1 MIHPHNSSRRDAPS
15 DRRRP
20 SEVTGDRFTAA
31 LGALIAA
38 VYLKLKHDFPD
49 FFTIRDLKRATEAVT
64 LFLESGLSEK
74 DAFVEACR
82 YGFMRVRPENEKI
95 IRSIVEEQQNIKEV
109 LTDFEPLDLT
119 SQAPQLPALVTSL
132 SEGANS
138 FVEILI
144 TFAASPR
151 IKPLLSALYALVSA
165 SDKQTQIVGR
175 KIAYQ
180 VLVADFLREI
190 IVEELEGDL
199 TDAAWTARQEAVAVL
214 ASVYTERI
222 REGKAV
228 DTSLLELL
236 LRDESWAVRQAT
248 AEALGTVYAALIQRG
263 TDVDLKALEAAL
275 SDRSWVVRKTTANA
289 LGTVYAALIEHGNA
303 VQMASLQRLL
313 TDHDTEVRQAAVRA
327 LGVAYPELVKRG
339 ESVDMD
345 ALEADLGDRD
355 EKFQVAR
362 MNTLG
367 RVYVSLLDRGVVP
380 SLSKLE
386 RALDSE
392 FLGVRK
398 MAAQVLSAVYPAFI
412 KHDVQI
418 NLAQIERG
426 LDGLIDYIRQTT
438 IEALGI
444 IYPALIEVGVAIDV
458 SRLKTGL
465 TDEYWAVRQATA
477 EALGTVYAAL
487 IQRGT
492 DVDLKALEAALSDR
506 SWVVRKTTANALGT
520 VYAALIEH
528 GNAVDST
535 LLEPLLSD
543 SNDQMRRTAAS
554 AMSRVYLALTERGTA
569 ALNVAPL
576 EQLLTDHDPGVR
588 RTTIEALG
596 AIYPALLQR
605 EAAFEVKELE
615 KSIHSKHSGVR
626 VAAAEALSRVYSA
639 LIERGTAVNVAPL
652 EQLLTDHDPGV
663 RRTTIEALQRVY
675 PRQVS
680 EGRATPLRELE
691 RALDDEAADVRA
703 VAEDLFASVARV
715 VLSGQEE
722 VGFAEA
728 IEKLGEEL
736 NEPLSARLS
745 GAYSSFVVLGKD
757 SLQVGRLT
765 LKKKQ
770 LRTSTPP
777 CIVTKASYE
786 MLYAIAS
793 AYRLHHPLLLMG
805 PTSTGKSFLV
815 KWLTEALGN
824 QHVSYTLNP
833 YISKSELIGGIKPNK
848 RGIFAWQDGI
858 ILQAAKRGMCLVLEE
873 LNLATS
879 EVLEILNDYL
889 ITGKFV
895 YSEDGDQRVVEP
907 SNEFRLFATA
917 NPLSYAQR
925 ERLSQVFV
933 SRFKVHYQ
941 PELSEED
948 LIEILSGLFDIPAHL
963 AYSVAFFHTTLQEQ
977 ADSKVIGKEEK
988 EPYIFSLRDLIRLGR
1003 RLTPVIQA
1011 NVSEPELLQ
1020 LLAREL
1026 SDIYVARVRN
1036 GDEREALVK
1045 LVDTLFGLRIESAT
1059 IEDVLAVGVGKLEQ
1073 FLADLSVTRGRH
1085 LIPGQEANIVPTKTQ
1100 RHTLASVV
1108 RALFFNEPIL
1118 LVGYPASGKTTLIRY
1133 LAREKKTDLYYV
1145 NLSSDSGLEELLG
1158 GYTQGS
1164 SGKWHYKR
1172 GLLFKAIKKGAW
1184 LLIDEAN
1191 LNPLS
1196 EYLNTLLDFGY
1207 VADEEGTLF
1216 ELHPNFRLFFSINP
1230 PKIHP
1235 SRNVLSP
1242 ALRTRFNEIWIEEIT
1257 DPEELSELVESWK
1270 HAQSPM

>member
-1 MIHPHNSSRRDAPS
+1 
-15 DRRRP
+15 
-20 SEVTGDRFTAA
+20 
-31 LGALIAA
+31 
-38 VYLKLKHDFPD
+38 
-49 FFTIRDLKRATEAVT
+49 LKRATEAVT
-64 LFLESGLSEK
+64 LFLEAGLSEK
-74 DAFVEACR
+74 DAFVEACH
-82 YGFMRVRPENEKI
+82 YGFTRIQPENEPI
-95 IRSIVEEQQNIKEV
+95 IRSIVEEQQNIKAV
-109 LTDFEPLDLT
+109 LKDFEPLDFT
-119 SQAPQLPALVTSL
+119 SVSPQLPALVTSL
-132 SEGANS
+132 SEGVSS
-138 FVEILI
+138 FVELLI
-144 TFAASPR
+144 TFTASPR
-151 IKPLLSALYALVSA
+151 IKPFLRVLSALVSPP
-165 SDKQTQIVGR
+165 DKRTQIVGR
-175 KIAYQ
+175 KIAYD
-180 VLVADFLREI
+180 VLVADFLRDLI
-190 IVEELEGDL
+190 IEELEDEL
-199 TDAAWTARQEAVAVL
+199 TDTAWTARQAAVAVL
-214 ASVYTERI
+214 ASLYSERI
-222 REGKAV
+222 GGGKVV

-248 AEALGTVYAALIQRG
+248 AEALGTVYPALIQRD

-275 SDRSWVVRKTTANA
+275 SDRSWVVRKTAANA
-289 LGTVYAALIEHGNA
+289 LGTVYPPLIEHGNA
-303 VQMASLQRLL
+303 VEIVFLERLL
-313 TDHDTEVRQAAVRA
+313 TDHDTEVRQATVRA
-327 LGVAYPELVKRG
+327 LGIAYSEFVKRG
-339 ESVDMD
+339 ESVDID

-355 EKFQVAR
+355 EKFQMALIDA
-362 MNTLG
+362 LG
-367 RVYVSLLDRGVVP
+367 RVYVSLLERGVVP

-386 RALDSE
+386 HALDSE

-398 MAAQVLSAVYPAFI
+398 TAAQVLSAVYPAFI
-412 KHDVQI
+412 KHDRQI
-418 NLAQIERG
+418 SVAQIERG

-444 IYPALIEVGVAIDV
+444 IYPALIEVGVAVDV

-465 TDEYWAVRQATA
+465 SDDYWAVRQATA
-477 EALGTVYAAL
+477 EALGTVYPAL
-487 IQRGT
+487 IQRDT

-506 SWVVRKTTANALGT
+506 SWVVRKTAANALGT
-520 VYAALIEH
+520 VYPALIEH
-528 GNAVDST
+528 GNAVDSA
-535 LLEPLLSD
+535 LLERLLLQSD
-543 SNDQMRRTAAS
+543 DQMHRTAVHAL
-554 AMSRVYLALTERGTA
+554 SRVYLAL
-569 ALNVAPL
+569 
-576 EQLLTDHDPGVR
+576 
-588 RTTIEALG
+588 IEHG
-596 AIYPALLQR
+596 N
-605 EAAFEVKELE
+605 
-615 KSIHSKHSGVR
+615 
-626 VAAAEALSRVYSA
+626 
-639 LIERGTAVNVAPL
+639 AVNVAPL
-652 EQLLTDHDPGV
+652 ERLLTDHDPEV
-663 RRTTIEALQRVY
+663 RRATIEALQRVY
-675 PRQVS
+675 PQHVRD
-680 EGRATPLRELE
+680 EGAASLHELE
-691 RALDDEAADVRA
+691 RALDDEAAEVRA
-703 VAEDLFASVARV
+703 AAQDLFASVLRA
-715 VLSGQEE
+715 VLSGQEGA
-722 VGFAEA
+722 GFAETLR
-728 IEKLGEEL
+728 ELDKEL
-736 NEPLSARLS
+736 NEPLSAPLS
-745 GAYSSFVVLGKD
+745 GAYSPFVLLGKD
-757 SLQVGRLT
+757 ALQVGRLT
-765 LKKKQ
+765 LKKKR
-770 LRTSTPP
+770 LRTNTQP
-777 CIVTKASYE
+777 CIVTKSSYE

-793 AYRLHHPLLLMG
+793 AYLLHHPLLLMG

-824 QHVSYTLNP
+824 QHISYTLNP

-858 ILQAAKRGMCLVLEE
+858 ILKAAKRGMCLVLEE

-895 YSEDGDQRVVEP
+895 YSENGDQRVVEP

-917 NPLSYAQR
+917 NPVSYAQR

-963 AYSVAFFHTTLQEQ
+963 AYSVAFFHITLQEQ

-988 EPYIFSLRDLIRLGR
+988 EAYIFSLRDLIRLGR
-1003 RLTPVIQA
+1003 RLTPAIKA
-1011 NVSEPELLQ
+1011 NAPEPALLE

-1036 GDEREALVK
+1036 GDEREALIK
-1045 LVDTLFGLRIESAT
+1045 LVDTLFGIKTESTT
-1059 IEDVLAVGVGKLEQ
+1059 IEDVLAISAGQLEQ
-1073 FLADLSVTRGRH
+1073 FLTDLSVTRGRH

-1100 RHTLASVV
+1100 RYTLASVV
-1108 RALFFNEPIL
+1108 KALFFNEPIL

-1158 GYTQGS
+1158 GYTQGR

-1207 VADEEGTLF
+1207 VADEQGTLF

-1257 DPEELSELVESWK
+1257 DPEELAELVESWK

>member
-1 MIHPHNSSRRDAPS
+1 VTHPDDSSRRDTRSDGPS
-15 DRRRP
+15 QAAD
-20 SEVTGDRFTAA
+20 DRFTVA
-31 LGALIAA
+31 LGALIAG

-64 LFLESGLSEK
+64 LFLEAGLSEK
-74 DAFVEACR
+74 DAFVEACH
-82 YGFMRVRPENEKI
+82 YGFTRIQPENEPI
-95 IRSIVEEQQNIKEV
+95 IRSIVEEQQNIKAV
-109 LTDFEPLDLT
+109 LNDFEPLDLT

-132 SEGANS
+132 SEGVSS
-138 FVEILI
+138 FVELLM

-151 IKPLLSALYALVSA
+151 IKPFLRLLSALVTAP
-165 SDKQTQIVGR
+165 DKRTQIVGR
-175 KIAYQ
+175 EIAYH
-180 VLVADFLREI
+180 VLVADFLRDI
-190 IVEELEGDL
+190 IVEELEAEL
-199 TDAAWTARQEAVAVL
+199 INAAWNARQAAVAVL
-214 ASVYTERI
+214 ASLYNERI

-228 DTSLLELL
+228 DTSLLELS

-248 AEALGTVYAALIQRG
+248 AEALGTVYPALIQRG

-275 SDRSWVVRKTTANA
+275 SDRSWVVRKTAANA
-289 LGTVYAALIEHGNA
+289 LGTVYPALIQRGNA
-303 VQMASLQRLL
+303 VEMDSLERLL
-313 TDHDTEVRQAAVRA
+313 TDHDTEVRQATVRA
-327 LGVAYPELVKRG
+327 LGIVYPELVKRG
-339 ESVDMD
+339 ESVDID

-355 EKFQVAR
+355 EKFQMALID
-362 MNTLG
+362 TLG

-380 SLSKLE
+380 SVSKLE
-386 RALDSE
+386 HALDSE

-412 KHDVQI
+412 KHDRQI
-418 NLAQIERG
+418 NVAQIEQG

-444 IYPALIEVGVAIDV
+444 IYPALIEVGAAVDV

-465 TDEYWAVRQATA
+465 TDDYWAVRQATA
-477 EALGTVYAAL
+477 EALGTVYPAL

-506 SWVVRKTTANALGT
+506 SWVVRKTAANALGT
-520 VYAALIEH
+520 VYPALIKR
-528 GNAVDST
+528 GNVVDCA
-535 LLEPLLSD
+535 LLERLLSQ
-543 SNDQMRRTAAS
+543 SNDQMRRTAVNAL
-554 AMSRVYLALTERGTA
+554 SRVYLAL
-569 ALNVAPL
+569 
-576 EQLLTDHDPGVR
+576 
-588 RTTIEALG
+588 IEHG
-596 AIYPALLQR
+596 N
-605 EAAFEVKELE
+605 
-615 KSIHSKHSGVR
+615 
-626 VAAAEALSRVYSA
+626 
-639 LIERGTAVNVAPL
+639 AVNVAPL
-652 EQLLTDHDPGV
+652 EQLLTDHDPEARRATIDALGAIYPALLQRETAIEVEKLERSVQSKHAGV
-663 RRTTIEALQRVY
+663 RVAAAEALGRVYAALIEHGNVVNIAPLEQLLTDHDPEVRRATIEALQRVY
-675 PRQVS
+675 PRHIR
-680 EGRATPLRELE
+680 EGGAVPLRELE
-691 RALDDEAADVRA
+691 RALDDEAAEVRA
-703 VAEDLFASVARV
+703 AAQDLFASVLRA

-722 VGFAEA
+722 AVFVQA
-728 IEKLGEEL
+728 IQELGREL
-736 NEPLSARLS
+736 DEPLSAPLS
-745 GAYSSFVVLGKD
+745 GAYSPFVLLGKD
-757 SLQVGRLT
+757 SLKVGRLT
-765 LKKKQ
+765 LKKKR
-770 LRTSTPP
+770 LRSNTPP

-793 AYRLHHPLLLMG
+793 AYLLHHPLLLMG

-815 KWLTEALGN
+815 KWLAEALGN

-848 RGIFAWQDGI
+848 QGTFVWQDGI
-858 ILQAAKRGMCLVLEE
+858 IITGAKRGMCLVLEE

-895 YSEDGDQRVVEP
+895 YSENGDQRVVEP

-925 ERLSQVFV
+925 ERLSRVFV

-963 AYSVAFFHTTLQEQ
+963 AYSVAFFHITLQEQ

-1003 RLTPVIQA
+1003 RLTPAITA
-1011 NVSEPELLQ
+1011 NVPEPALLQ

-1026 SDIYVARVRN
+1026 SDVYVARVRN
-1036 GDEREALVK
+1036 GDERAALIK
-1045 LVDTLFGLRIESAT
+1045 LIDTLFGLKTEST
-1059 IEDVLAVGVGKLEQ
+1059 GIEDVLAIHAGQLEH
-1073 FLADLSVTRGRH
+1073 FLADLSVTRGRY
-1085 LIPGQEANIVPTKTQ
+1085 LIPGQEAHIVPTKTQ
-1100 RHTLASVV
+1100 RQTLASVV
-1108 RALFFNEPIL
+1108 KALFFNEPIL

-1158 GYTQGS
+1158 GYTQGR

-1216 ELHPNFRLFFSINP
+1216 KLHPNFRLFFSINP

-1257 DPEELSELVESWK
+1257 DAGELSELVESWK
-1270 HAQSPM
+1270 HGQSST

>member
-1 MIHPHNSSRRDAPS
+1 M
-15 DRRRP
+15 
-20 SEVTGDRFTAA
+20 
-31 LGALIAA
+31 
-38 VYLKLKHDFPD
+38 
-49 FFTIRDLKRATEAVT
+49 T

-82 YGFMRVRPENEKI
+82 YGFMRIRPENEKI
-95 IRSIVEEQQNIKEV
+95 IRSIVEEQQNIKAV

-132 SEGANS
+132 SEGVSS
-138 FVEILI
+138 FVEMLM
-144 TFAASPR
+144 TFAANPR
-151 IKPLLSALYALVSA
+151 IKQFLSVLYGLVSA
-165 SDKQTQIVGR
+165 SDIRTQIVGR

-180 VLVADFLREI
+180 VLVADFLRDVI
-190 IVEELEGDL
+190 LEELEGEL
-199 TDAAWTARQEAVAVL
+199 TDAAWTARQAAVAVL
-214 ASVYTERI
+214 ASVYKERI

-303 VQMASLQRLL
+303 VQMAFLQRLL
-313 TDHDTEVRQAAVRA
+313 TDHDTEVRQATARA
-327 LGVAYPELVKRG
+327 LGIAYPELVKRG
-339 ESVDMD
+339 ESVDID

-355 EKFQVAR
+355 EKFQMALID
-362 MNTLG
+362 TLG

-386 RALDSE
+386 HALDSE

-398 MAAQVLSAVYPAFI
+398 MAAQVLSAVYPVFI
-412 KHDVQI
+412 KHDMQI
-418 NLAQIERG
+418 NLAQIEQG

-535 LLEPLLSD
+535 LLERLLSD

-554 AMSRVYLALTERGTA
+554 AMSRVYLALTE
-569 ALNVAPL
+569 
-576 EQLLTDHDPGVR
+576 H
-588 RTTIEALG
+588 
-596 AIYPALLQR
+596 
-605 EAAFEVKELE
+605 
-615 KSIHSKHSGVR
+615 
-626 VAAAEALSRVYSA
+626 
-639 LIERGTAVNVAPL
+639 GTAVNIAPL

-680 EGRATPLRELE
+680 EGRAAPLRELE

-703 VAEDLFASVARV
+703 VAQGLFASVARV

-722 VGFAEA
+722 AGFAEA
-728 IEKLGEEL
+728 IKKLGEAL
-736 NEPLSARLS
+736 NEPLSVPLS

-770 LRTSTPP
+770 LHTSTPP

-786 MLYAIAS
+786 MLYTVAS

-824 QHVSYTLNP
+824 QHISYTLNP

-858 ILQAAKRGMCLVLEE
+858 ILKAAKRGMCLVLEE

-895 YSEDGDQRVVEP
+895 YSENGDQRVVEP

-925 ERLSQVFV
+925 GRLSQVFV

-963 AYSVAFFHTTLQEQ
+963 AYSVAFFHITLQEQ

-988 EPYIFSLRDLIRLGR
+988 EAYIFSLRDLIRLGR
-1003 RLTPVIQA
+1003 RLTPAIKA
-1011 NVSEPELLQ
+1011 NAPEPALLQ

-1045 LVDTLFGLRIESAT
+1045 LIDTLFGIKTESTT
-1059 IEDVLAVGVGKLEQ
+1059 IDDVLAISAGQLEQ
-1073 FLADLSVTRGRH
+1073 FLTDLSVTRGRH

-1100 RHTLASVV
+1100 RYTLASVAK
-1108 RALFFNEPIL
+1108 ALFFNEPIL

-1133 LAREKKTDLYYV
+1133 LAREKETDLYYV

-1158 GYTQGS
+1158 GYTQGR

>member
-1 MIHPHNSSRRDAPS
+1 MTHPGDSSRRDTRSDGPS
-15 DRRRP
+15 QAAD
-20 SEVTGDRFTAA
+20 DRFTVA
-31 LGALIAA
+31 LGALIAG

-64 LFLESGLSEK
+64 LFLEAGLSEK
-74 DAFVEACR
+74 DAFVEACH
-82 YGFMRVRPENEKI
+82 YGFTRIQPENEPI
-95 IRSIVEEQQNIKEV
+95 IRSIVEEQQNIKAV
-109 LTDFEPLDLT
+109 LNDFEPLDLT

-132 SEGANS
+132 SEGVSS
-138 FVEILI
+138 FVELLM
-144 TFAASPR
+144 TFAASPS
-151 IKPLLSALYALVSA
+151 IKPFLRLLSALVTAP
-165 SDKQTQIVGR
+165 DKRTQIVGR
-175 KIAYQ
+175 EIAYH
-180 VLVADFLREI
+180 VLVADFLRDI
-190 IVEELEGDL
+190 IVEELEAEL
-199 TDAAWTARQEAVAVL
+199 INAAWNARQAAVAVL
-214 ASVYTERI
+214 ASLYNERI

-228 DTSLLELL
+228 DTSLLELS

-248 AEALGTVYAALIQRG
+248 AEALGTVYPALIQRG

-275 SDRSWVVRKTTANA
+275 SDRSWVVRKTAANA
-289 LGTVYAALIEHGNA
+289 LGTVYPALIQRGNA
-303 VQMASLQRLL
+303 VEMDSLERLL
-313 TDHDTEVRQAAVRA
+313 TDHDTEVRQATVRA
-327 LGVAYPELVKRG
+327 LGIVYPELVKRG
-339 ESVDMD
+339 ESVDID

-355 EKFQVAR
+355 EKFQMALID
-362 MNTLG
+362 TLG

-380 SLSKLE
+380 SVSKLE
-386 RALDSE
+386 HALDSE

-412 KHDVQI
+412 KHDRQI
-418 NLAQIERG
+418 NVAQIEQG

-444 IYPALIEVGVAIDV
+444 IYPALIEVGAAVDV

-465 TDEYWAVRQATA
+465 TDDYWAVRQATA
-477 EALGTVYAAL
+477 EALGTVYPAL

-506 SWVVRKTTANALGT
+506 SWVVRKTAANALGT
-520 VYAALIEH
+520 VYPALIKR
-528 GNAVDST
+528 GNAVDCA
-535 LLEPLLSD
+535 LLERLLSQ
-543 SNDQMRRTAAS
+543 SNDQMRRTAVNAL
-554 AMSRVYLALTERGTA
+554 SRVYLALIEHRNA
-569 ALNVAPL
+569 VNVAPL
-576 EQLLTDHDPGVR
+576 EQLLTDHDPEVR
-588 RTTIEALG
+588 RATIEALG

-605 EAAFEVKELE
+605 EMAIEVKKLE
-615 KSIHSKHSGVR
+615 KSIQSQHAGVR
-626 VAAAEALSRVYSA
+626 VAAAEALGRVYVA
-639 LIERGTAVNVAPL
+639 LIEHGNAVNVAPL
-652 EQLLTDHDPGV
+652 EQLLTDHDPEV
-663 RRTTIEALQRVY
+663 RLATIEALQRVY
-675 PRQVS
+675 PRHVR
-680 EGRATPLRELE
+680 EGGAAPLRELE
-691 RALDDEAADVRA
+691 RALDDEAAEVRA
-703 VAEDLFASVARV
+703 AAQDLFASVLRA

-722 VGFAEA
+722 AVFVQA
-728 IEKLGEEL
+728 IQELGREL
-736 NEPLSARLS
+736 DEPLSAPLS
-745 GAYSSFVVLGKD
+745 GAYSPFVLLGKD
-757 SLQVGRLT
+757 SLKVGRLT
-765 LKKKQ
+765 LKKKR
-770 LRTSTPP
+770 LRTNTPP

-793 AYRLHHPLLLMG
+793 AYLLRHPLLLMG

-815 KWLTEALGN
+815 KWLAEALGN

-848 RGIFAWQDGI
+848 QGTFVWQDGI
-858 ILQAAKRGMCLVLEE
+858 IITGAKRGMCLVLEE

-895 YSEDGDQRVVEP
+895 YSENGDQRVVEP

-925 ERLSQVFV
+925 ERLSRVFV

-963 AYSVAFFHTTLQEQ
+963 AYSVAFFHITLQEQ

-1003 RLTPVIQA
+1003 RLTPAIKA
-1011 NVSEPELLQ
+1011 NVPEPALLQ

-1026 SDIYVARVRN
+1026 SDVYVARVRN
-1036 GDEREALVK
+1036 GDEREALIK
-1045 LVDTLFGLRIESAT
+1045 LIDTLFGLKTEST
-1059 IEDVLAVGVGKLEQ
+1059 GIEDVLASHAEQLEQ
-1073 FLADLSVTRGRH
+1073 FLADLSVTRGRY
-1085 LIPGQEANIVPTKTQ
+1085 LIPGQEALIVPTKTQ
-1100 RHTLASVV
+1100 RQTLASVV
-1108 RALFFNEPIL
+1108 KALFFNEPIL

-1158 GYTQGS
+1158 GYTQGR

-1172 GLLFKAIKKGAW
+1172 GLLFKAVKTGAW

-1207 VADEEGTLF
+1207 VADEEGALF
-1216 ELHPNFRLFFSINP
+1216 KLHPNFRLFFSINP

-1257 DPEELSELVESWK
+1257 DAGELSELVESWK
-1270 HAQSPM
+1270 HGQSST

>member
-1 MIHPHNSSRRDAPS
+1 MIHPNESSRRDARSDGPS
-15 DRRRP
+15 QATD
-20 SEVTGDRFTAA
+20 DRFTAA
-31 LGALIAA
+31 LGALIAG

-64 LFLESGLSEK
+64 LFLEAGLSEK
-74 DAFVEACR
+74 DAFVEACH
-82 YGFMRVRPENEKI
+82 YGFTRIRPDNEPI
-95 IRSIVEEQQNIKEV
+95 IRSIVEEQQNIKAV

-119 SQAPQLPALVTSL
+119 SQAPQLPMLVTSL
-132 SEGANS
+132 SEGVSS
-138 FVEILI
+138 FVGILI
-144 TFAASPR
+144 TFTASPR
-151 IKPLLSALYALVSA
+151 TKAVLSLLSALVSA
-165 SDKQTQIVGR
+165 PDKRTQIVGR
-175 KIAYQ
+175 KIAYD
-180 VLVADFLREI
+180 VLVVDFLRDI
-190 IVEELEGDL
+190 IVEELEGEL
-199 TDAAWTARQEAVAVL
+199 TDTAWTARQAAVAVL
-214 ASVYTERI
+214 VSVYDERI
-222 REGKAV
+222 RDGKAV
-228 DTSLLELL
+228 DTSLLELM

-248 AEALGTVYAALIQRG
+248 AEALGTIYPALIQRG
-263 TDVDLKALEAAL
+263 TDVDLNALEVAL

-303 VQMASLQRLL
+303 VEMASLQRLL
-313 TDHDTEVRQAAVRA
+313 TDHDTEVRQATVRA

-339 ESVDMD
+339 DSVDID

-355 EKFQVAR
+355 EKFQMALID
-362 MNTLG
+362 TLG
-367 RVYVSLLDRGVVP
+367 RVYVSLLDQGVAP

-386 RALDSE
+386 HALDSE

-412 KHDVQI
+412 KHDRQI
-418 NLAQIERG
+418 NVAQIERG

-444 IYPALIEVGVAIDV
+444 IYPALIEAGVAVDV

-477 EALGTVYAAL
+477 EALGTIYPAL

-492 DVDLKALEAALSDR
+492 DVDLNALEAALSDR

-520 VYAALIEH
+520 AYAALIEH
-528 GNAVDST
+528 GNAVDSA
-535 LLEPLLSD
+535 LLERLLSQSD
-543 SNDQMRRTAAS
+543 DQMRRTAVNAL
-554 AMSRVYLALTERGTA
+554 SRVYLALIEHG
-569 ALNVAPL
+569 NV
-576 EQLLTDHDPGVR
+576 
-588 RTTIEALG
+588 
-596 AIYPALLQR
+596 
-605 EAAFEVKELE
+605 
-615 KSIHSKHSGVR
+615 
-626 VAAAEALSRVYSA
+626 
-639 LIERGTAVNVAPL
+639 VNVAPL
-652 EQLLTDHDPGV
+652 EQLLTDHDPEV
-663 RRTTIEALQRVY
+663 RRATIEALGAIYPALIQREPAVEVKKLEKSMHSKHAGVRVAAAEALGTAYAALIEHGNVVNVAPLEQLLTDHDPEVRRATIEALRRVY

-680 EGRATPLRELE
+680 EGGAAPLREFE
-691 RALDDEAADVRA
+691 RALDDEAAEVRA
-703 VAEDLFASVARV
+703 AAQDLFASVARA

-722 VGFAEA
+722 AGFAEA
-728 IEKLGEEL
+728 IRELDKEL
-736 NEPLSARLS
+736 NEPLSAPLS
-745 GAYSSFVVLGKD
+745 GAYSPFVLLEKD

-765 LKKKQ
+765 LKKKR

-793 AYRLHHPLLLMG
+793 AYLLHHPLLLMG

-815 KWLTEALGN
+815 KWLAEALGN

-833 YISKSELIGGIKPNK
+833 YISKSELIGGIKPDR
-848 RGIFAWQDGI
+848 RGTFVWQDGI
-858 ILQAAKRGMCLVLEE
+858 ILKAAKRGMCLVLEE

-895 YSEDGDQRVVEP
+895 YSENGDQRVVEP

-925 ERLSQVFV
+925 ERLSRVFV

-963 AYSVAFFHTTLQEQ
+963 AYSVAFFHITLQEQ

-988 EPYIFSLRDLIRLGR
+988 EQYIFSLRDLIRLGR
-1003 RLTPVIQA
+1003 RLTPAIKA
-1011 NVSEPELLQ
+1011 NVPEPALLQ

-1026 SDIYVARVRN
+1026 SAVYVARVRN
-1036 GDEREALVK
+1036 GDEREALIK
-1045 LVDTLFGLRIESAT
+1045 LIDTLFGLKTEST
-1059 IEDVLAVGVGKLEQ
+1059 SIEDVLAIRAEQLEQ
-1073 FLADLSVTRGRH
+1073 CLTDLSVTRGRY
-1085 LIPGQEANIVPTKTQ
+1085 LIPGQEAHIVPTKTQ
-1100 RHTLASVV
+1100 RQTLASVV

-1133 LAREKKTDLYYV
+1133 LAREKKADLYYV

-1158 GYTQGS
+1158 GYTQGR

-1172 GLLFKAIKKGAW
+1172 GLLFKAVKKGAW

-1257 DPEELSELVESWK
+1257 DAEELSELVESWK

>member
-1 MIHPHNSSRRDAPS
+1 MIHHNDSSRRDIGS
-15 DRRRP
+15 DGH
-20 SEVTGDRFTAA
+20 SGATDDRFTAA
-31 LGALIAA
+31 LGGLVAH

-64 LFLESGLSEK
+64 LFLEAGLSEK
-74 DAFVEACR
+74 DAFVEACH
-82 YGFMRVRPENEKI
+82 YGFTRIQPENEPI
-95 IRSIVEEQQNIKEV
+95 IRSIVEEQQNIKAV
-109 LTDFEPLDLT
+109 LKDFDPLDFT
-119 SQAPQLPALVTSL
+119 SESPQLPALVTSL
-132 SEGANS
+132 SEGVSS
-138 FVEILI
+138 FVELLI
-144 TFAASPR
+144 TSTASPR
-151 IKPLLSALYALVSA
+151 IKPFLRVLSALVSA
-165 SDKQTQIVGR
+165 PEKRTQIVGR
-175 KIAYQ
+175 KIAYD
-180 VLVADFLREI
+180 VLVADFLRDI
-190 IVEELEGDL
+190 IIEELEDAL
-199 TDAAWTARQEAVAVL
+199 TDTAWTARKAAVAVL
-214 ASVYTERI
+214 ASLYSERI

-248 AEALGTVYAALIQRG
+248 AEALGTVYPALIQRD

-275 SDRSWVVRKTTANA
+275 GDRSWVVRKTAANA
-289 LGTVYAALIEHGNA
+289 LGTVYPALIEHGNA
-303 VQMASLQRLL
+303 VEMVFLERLL
-313 TDHDTEVRQAAVRA
+313 TDHDTEVRQATVRA
-327 LGVAYPELVKRG
+327 LGIAYSELVKRG
-339 ESVDMD
+339 EGVDID

-355 EKFQVAR
+355 EKFQMALIE
-362 MNTLG
+362 TLG
-367 RVYVSLLDRGVVP
+367 RVYVSLIGRGVVS
-380 SLSKLE
+380 SLSMLE
-386 RALDSE
+386 HALDSE

-398 MAAQVLSAVYPAFI
+398 TAAQVLGAVYPAFI
-412 KHDVQI
+412 KHDRQI
-418 NLAQIERG
+418 SVAQIERG

-444 IYPALIEVGVAIDV
+444 IYPALIEAGVAVDV

-465 TDEYWAVRQATA
+465 SDDYWAVRQATA
-477 EALGTVYAAL
+477 EALGTVYPAL
-487 IQRGT
+487 IQRDT

-506 SWVVRKTTANALGT
+506 SWVVRKTAANALGT
-520 VYAALIEH
+520 VYPALIEH
-528 GNAVDST
+528 GNAVDSA
-535 LLEPLLSD
+535 LLERLLLRSD
-543 SNDQMRRTAAS
+543 DQMRRNAVHAL
-554 AMSRVYLALTERGTA
+554 SRVYLALIEHGNA
-569 ALNVAPL
+569 VNVAPL
-576 EQLLTDHDPGVR
+576 ERLLTDQDPEVR
-588 RTTIEALG
+588 RATVTALG

-605 EAAFEVKELE
+605 ETAIEVKKLE
-615 KSIHSKHSGVR
+615 RSIQSKHAGVR
-626 VAAAEALSRVYSA
+626 VAVTKALGRVYAA
-639 LIERGTAVNVAPL
+639 LMEHGNAVNVAPL
-652 EQLLTDHDPGV
+652 ERLLTDQDPEV
-663 RRTTIEALQRVY
+663 RRATIEALQRVY
-675 PRQVS
+675 PRRVR
-680 EGRATPLRELE
+680 EGQTPPLLQLE
-691 RALDDEAADVRA
+691 RALDDEVAEVRA
-703 VAEDLFASVARV
+703 AAQELFASVLRA

-722 VGFAEA
+722 AEFVQA
-728 IEKLGEEL
+728 IQELSEEL
-736 NEPLSARLS
+736 DEPLSAPLS
-745 GAYSSFVVLGKD
+745 GAYAPFFLLGKD
-757 SLQVGRLT
+757 SLRVGRLT
-765 LKKKQ
+765 LKKKRV
-770 LRTSTPP
+770 RTNAPP

-793 AYRLHHPLLLMG
+793 AYLLHHPLLLMG

-815 KWLTEALGN
+815 KWLAEALGN

-833 YISKSELIGGIKPNK
+833 YISKSELVGGIKPNK
-848 RGIFAWQDGI
+848 QGTFVWQDGI
-858 ILQAAKRGMCLVLEE
+858 ILTAAKRGLCLVLEE

-895 YSEDGDQRVVEP
+895 YSENGDQRVVKP

-925 ERLSQVFV
+925 ERLSRVFV

-948 LIEILSGLFDIPAHL
+948 LIEILSGLFEIPAHL
-963 AYSVAFFHTTLQEQ
+963 AYSVAFFHITLQEQ

-1003 RLTPVIQA
+1003 RLTPAIKA
-1011 NVSEPELLQ
+1011 NVPEPALLG

-1026 SDIYVARVRN
+1026 SDVYVARVRN
-1036 GDEREALVK
+1036 GDEREALIK
-1045 LVDTLFGLRIESAT
+1045 LIDTLFGLKTEST
-1059 IEDVLAVGVGKLEQ
+1059 CVEDALAFHAEQ
-1073 FLADLSVTRGRH
+1073 LAQLLADLSVTRGRY
-1085 LIPGQEANIVPTKTQ
+1085 LIPGQEADIVPTKTQ
-1100 RHTLASVV
+1100 RQTLVSVV
-1108 RALFFNEPIL
+1108 KALFFNEPIL

-1158 GYTQGS
+1158 GYTQGR
-1164 SGKWHYKR
+1164 SGTWHYKR
-1172 GLLFKAIKKGAW
+1172 GLLFKAVKRGAW
-1184 LLIDEAN
+1184 LFIDEAN

-1257 DPEELSELVESWK
+1257 DPEELSELVEDWK

>member
-1 MIHPHNSSRRDAPS
+1 
-15 DRRRP
+15 
-20 SEVTGDRFTAA
+20 
-31 LGALIAA
+31 
-38 VYLKLKHDFPD
+38 
-49 FFTIRDLKRATEAVT
+49 LKRATEAVT

-82 YGFMRVRPENEKI
+82 YGFMRIRPENEKI
-95 IRSIVEEQQNIKEV
+95 IRSIVEEQQNIKAV

-132 SEGANS
+132 SEGVSS
-138 FVEILI
+138 FVEMLM
-144 TFAASPR
+144 TFAANPR
-151 IKPLLSALYALVSA
+151 IKQFLSVLYGLVSA
-165 SDKQTQIVGR
+165 SDIRTQIVGR

-180 VLVADFLREI
+180 VLVADFLRDVI
-190 IVEELEGDL
+190 LEELEGEL
-199 TDAAWTARQEAVAVL
+199 TDAAWTARQAAVAVL
-214 ASVYTERI
+214 ASVYKERI

-303 VQMASLQRLL
+303 VQMAFLQRLL
-313 TDHDTEVRQAAVRA
+313 TDHDTEVRQATARA
-327 LGVAYPELVKRG
+327 LGIAYPELVKRG
-339 ESVDMD
+339 ESVDID

-355 EKFQVAR
+355 EKFQMALID
-362 MNTLG
+362 TLG

-386 RALDSE
+386 HALDSE

-398 MAAQVLSAVYPAFI
+398 MAAQVLSAVYPVFI
-412 KHDVQI
+412 KHDMQI
-418 NLAQIERG
+418 NLAQIEQG

-535 LLEPLLSD
+535 LLERLLSD

-554 AMSRVYLALTERGTA
+554 AMSRVYLALTEHGTA
-569 ALNVAPL
+569 VNIAPL

-596 AIYPALLQR
+596 AIYPALLQG
-605 EAAFEVKELE
+605 EAAVEVKELE
-615 KSIHSKHSGVR
+615 KSIHSKHSEVR
-626 VAAAEALSRVYSA
+626 VAAAEALGGVYSA
-639 LIERGTAVNVAPL
+639 LVEHGTAVNIAPL

-680 EGRATPLRELE
+680 EGRAAPLRELE

-703 VAEDLFASVARV
+703 VAQGLFASVARV

-722 VGFAEA
+722 AGFAEA
-728 IEKLGEEL
+728 IKKLGEAL
-736 NEPLSARLS
+736 NEPLSVPLS

-770 LRTSTPP
+770 LHTSTPP

-786 MLYAIAS
+786 MLYTVAS

-824 QHVSYTLNP
+824 QHISYTLNP

-858 ILQAAKRGMCLVLEE
+858 ILKAAKRGMCLVLEE

-895 YSEDGDQRVVEP
+895 YSENGDQRVVEP

-925 ERLSQVFV
+925 GRLSQVFV

-963 AYSVAFFHTTLQEQ
+963 AYSVAFFHITLQEQ

-988 EPYIFSLRDLIRLGR
+988 EAYIFSLRDLIRLGR
-1003 RLTPVIQA
+1003 RLTPAIKA
-1011 NVSEPELLQ
+1011 NAPEPALLQ

-1045 LVDTLFGLRIESAT
+1045 LIDTLFGIKTESTT
-1059 IEDVLAVGVGKLEQ
+1059 IDDVLAISAGQLEQ
-1073 FLADLSVTRGRH
+1073 FLTDLSVTRGRH

-1100 RHTLASVV
+1100 RYTLASVAK
-1108 RALFFNEPIL
+1108 ALFFNEPIL

-1133 LAREKKTDLYYV
+1133 LAREKETDLYYV

-1158 GYTQGS
+1158 GYTQGR

>member
-1 MIHPHNSSRRDAPS
+1 M
-15 DRRRP
+15 
-20 SEVTGDRFTAA
+20 
-31 LGALIAA
+31 
-38 VYLKLKHDFPD
+38 
-49 FFTIRDLKRATEAVT
+49 
-64 LFLESGLSEK
+64 
-74 DAFVEACR
+74 
-82 YGFMRVRPENEKI
+82 
-95 IRSIVEEQQNIKEV
+95 
-109 LTDFEPLDLT
+109 
-119 SQAPQLPALVTSL
+119 
-132 SEGANS
+132 
-138 FVEILI
+138 
-144 TFAASPR
+144 
-151 IKPLLSALYALVSA
+151 
-165 SDKQTQIVGR
+165 
-175 KIAYQ
+175 
-180 VLVADFLREI
+180 
-190 IVEELEGDL
+190 
-199 TDAAWTARQEAVAVL
+199 
-214 ASVYTERI
+214 
-222 REGKAV
+222 
-228 DTSLLELL
+228 

-248 AEALGTVYAALIQRG
+248 AEALGTIYPALIQRG
-263 TDVDLKALEAAL
+263 TDVDLNALEVAL

-303 VQMASLQRLL
+303 VEMASLQRLL
-313 TDHDTEVRQAAVRA
+313 TDHDTEVRQATVRA

-339 ESVDMD
+339 DSVDID

-355 EKFQVAR
+355 EKFQMALID
-362 MNTLG
+362 TLG
-367 RVYVSLLDRGVVP
+367 RVYVSLLDQGVAP

-386 RALDSE
+386 HALDSE

-412 KHDVQI
+412 KHDRQI
-418 NLAQIERG
+418 NVAQIERG

-444 IYPALIEVGVAIDV
+444 IYPALIEAGVAVDV

-477 EALGTVYAAL
+477 EALGTIYPAL

-492 DVDLKALEAALSDR
+492 DVDLNALEAALSDR

-520 VYAALIEH
+520 AYAALIEH
-528 GNAVDST
+528 GNAVDSA
-535 LLEPLLSD
+535 LLERLLSQSD
-543 SNDQMRRTAAS
+543 DQMRRTAVNAL
-554 AMSRVYLALTERGTA
+554 SRVYLALIEHG
-569 ALNVAPL
+569 NV
-576 EQLLTDHDPGVR
+576 
-588 RTTIEALG
+588 
-596 AIYPALLQR
+596 
-605 EAAFEVKELE
+605 
-615 KSIHSKHSGVR
+615 
-626 VAAAEALSRVYSA
+626 
-639 LIERGTAVNVAPL
+639 VNVAPL
-652 EQLLTDHDPGV
+652 EQLLTDHDPEV
-663 RRTTIEALQRVY
+663 RRATIEALRRVY

-680 EGRATPLRELE
+680 EGGAAPLREFE
-691 RALDDEAADVRA
+691 RALDDEAAEVRA
-703 VAEDLFASVARV
+703 AAQDLFASVARA

-722 VGFAEA
+722 AGFAEA
-728 IEKLGEEL
+728 IRELDKEL
-736 NEPLSARLS
+736 NEPLSAPLS
-745 GAYSSFVVLGKD
+745 GAYSPFVLLEKD

-765 LKKKQ
+765 LKKKR

-793 AYRLHHPLLLMG
+793 AYLLHHPLLLMG

-815 KWLTEALGN
+815 KWLAEALGN

-833 YISKSELIGGIKPNK
+833 YISKSELIGGIKPDR
-848 RGIFAWQDGI
+848 RGTFVWQDGI
-858 ILQAAKRGMCLVLEE
+858 ILKAAKRGMCLVLEE

-895 YSEDGDQRVVEP
+895 YSENGDQRVVEP

-925 ERLSQVFV
+925 ERLSRVFV

-963 AYSVAFFHTTLQEQ
+963 AYSVAFFHITLQEQ

-988 EPYIFSLRDLIRLGR
+988 EQYIFSLRDLIRLGR
-1003 RLTPVIQA
+1003 RLTPAIKA
-1011 NVSEPELLQ
+1011 NVPEPALLQ

-1026 SDIYVARVRN
+1026 SAVYVARVRN
-1036 GDEREALVK
+1036 GDEREALIK
-1045 LVDTLFGLRIESAT
+1045 LIDTLFGLKTEST
-1059 IEDVLAVGVGKLEQ
+1059 SIEDVLAIRAEQLEQ
-1073 FLADLSVTRGRH
+1073 CLTDLSVTRGRY
-1085 LIPGQEANIVPTKTQ
+1085 LIPGQEAHIVPTKTQ
-1100 RHTLASVV
+1100 RQTLASVV

-1133 LAREKKTDLYYV
+1133 LAREKKADLYYV

-1158 GYTQGS
+1158 GYTQGR

-1172 GLLFKAIKKGAW
+1172 GLLFKAVKKGAW

-1257 DPEELSELVESWK
+1257 DAEELSELVESWK